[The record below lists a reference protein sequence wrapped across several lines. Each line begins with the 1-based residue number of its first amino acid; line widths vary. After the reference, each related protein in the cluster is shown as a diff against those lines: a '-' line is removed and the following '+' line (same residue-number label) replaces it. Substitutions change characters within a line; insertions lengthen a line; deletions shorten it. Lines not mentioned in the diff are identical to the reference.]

1 MVNLLSYSTAET
13 RRLGKIL
20 GREILKTKNVKTA
33 LVLRLEGDLGS
44 GKTTFLQG
52 LAKGLGVAESV
63 LSPTFIIMRKLK
75 IRENSRSNPRQFANF
90 YHFDCYRLSGSQEI
104 EILDFKKIIADPRNV
119 VVLEWADRVARA
131 LPRNAIFIKFQFIN
145 RTTRLLRFGS

>member
-52 LAKGLGVAESV
+52 LAKGLGVAELV

-75 IRENSRSNPRQFANF
+75 IRENSRSNPRQLANF
-90 YHFDCYRLSGSQEI
+90 YHFDCYRLSRSQEI

-119 VVLEWADRVARA
+119 VALEWADRVAKT

-145 RTTRLLRFGS
+145 KSTRLLEFGL